1 MRMNVWSDRHY
12 TGVMVIHSGFKTH
25 MKQATPH
32 ATLIHSVF
40 HRYTWAVKIL
50 PSNLS
55 EVFCAAVEIV
65 NHIEGS
71 VGSFLAFIYY
81 KWVR

>member
-12 TGVMVIHSGFKTH
+12 TGVMVIHSGFKAH
-25 MKQATPH
+25 MKQVTPH

-40 HRYTWAVKIL
+40 HTYTWAVKI
-50 PSNLS
+50 S

-71 VGSFLAFIYY
+71 VGSFLVFIYY
-81 KWVR
+81 KWVA